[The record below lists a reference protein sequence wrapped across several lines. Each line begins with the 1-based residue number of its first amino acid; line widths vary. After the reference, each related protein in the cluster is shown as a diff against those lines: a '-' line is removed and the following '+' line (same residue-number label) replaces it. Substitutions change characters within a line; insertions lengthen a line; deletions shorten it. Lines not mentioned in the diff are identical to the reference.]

1 MLHHPTWHHS
11 RIEEGESMSSIIKS
25 ISLDPQT
32 AELAKRIPNFS
43 RFVRECLIRHH
54 FTKEGVNLQCM
65 REDDESQLCNP
76 YSTVKGRCLSC
87 WPAGPPPHEAWRA
100 YRRKPVLTDSGM
112 IIEAKPDYMVHELVQ
127 EAAEDANPPIF
138 GFEDMIIEGN
148 AKPTKKDRQVSM
160 AQRLWG
166 GTLKF
171 WKK

>member
-1 MLHHPTWHHS
+1 
-11 RIEEGESMSSIIKS
+11 MSSIIKS

-32 AELAKRIPNFS
+32 AELASRIPNFS

-65 REDDESQLCNP
+65 REDDDSQLCNP

-87 WPAGPPPHEAWRA
+87 WPAGPPPIEAWRA

-112 IIEAKPDYMVHELVQ
+112 IIERRPDYMVHELVQ
-127 EAAEDANPPIF
+127 EAAEEANPPIF

-148 AKPTKKDRQVSM
+148 AKPKKPAPKRSFL
-160 AQRLWG
+160 QRLG
-166 GTLKF
+166 AQIRGD
-171 WKK
+171 